1 MDKLSRERI
10 AEICNVSKDIDFNN
24 LTYYFE
30 DSNLAPINFISFR
43 GPLNIYEEIKNG
55 NVWTE
60 KVEEEQKQ
68 FKSKLNEI
76 TTKNSKTKSKDQV
89 YTIKNIENL
98 HNSREKVV

>member
-10 AEICNVSKDIDFNN
+10 AEICNISKDIDFNN

-55 NVWTE
+55 NV
-60 KVEEEQKQ
+60 
-68 FKSKLNEI
+68 
-76 TTKNSKTKSKDQV
+76 
-89 YTIKNIENL
+89 
-98 HNSREKVV
+98 